1 MQVQLK
7 TLCAA
12 DKEALAAL
20 YTTADRRFLSDR
32 LPYPYTEQDA
42 AEWLKI
48 VRDHDGRDGLFR
60 AIVVDGRLV
69 GTISVEQKSD
79 IFRRDAEIG
88 FLLETTQW
96 SRGVMTEAVRQM
108 CALAFKE
115 LAIVR
120 LTGLVYEENIA
131 SRKVL
136 EKNGFCLEGVMQQ
149 AVTKND
155 GMHNLCVYGKLKD
168 STM

>member
-1 MQVQLK
+1 MEIQLRAF
-7 TLCAA
+7 CEA

-20 YTTADRRFLSDR
+20 YTAADRHFLSDR
-32 LPYPYTEQDA
+32 LPYPYTARDA

-60 AIVVDGRLV
+60 AILVDGPLV

-88 FLLETTQW
+88 FLLETKQW
-96 SRGVMTEAVRQM
+96 SKGIMTEAVRQM
-108 CALAFKE
+108 CALAFRE
-115 LAIVR
+115 LEIVR
-120 LTGLVYEENIA
+120 ITGLVYEENIP

-136 EKNGFCLEGVMQQ
+136 EKNDFRLEGVMKQ
-149 AVTKND
+149 AVLKND
-155 GMHNLCVYGKLKD
+155 EMHNLCVYGKLKD
-168 STM
+168 GTV